1 VLVDYKP
8 ASIISQTM
16 KGGGWWRVIIG
27 GDMHSSLVVRETE
40 GDCSGQRRR
49 SEDITVDIA
58 PPYIRFL
65 AGVEADSKREM
76 VG

>member
-1 VLVDYKP
+1 ML
-8 ASIISQTM
+8 
-16 KGGGWWRVIIG
+16 KGGDGIIV

-49 SEDITVDIA
+49 SEGIKVDID

-65 AGVEADSKREM
+65 AGLTVNGKL
-76 VG
+76 